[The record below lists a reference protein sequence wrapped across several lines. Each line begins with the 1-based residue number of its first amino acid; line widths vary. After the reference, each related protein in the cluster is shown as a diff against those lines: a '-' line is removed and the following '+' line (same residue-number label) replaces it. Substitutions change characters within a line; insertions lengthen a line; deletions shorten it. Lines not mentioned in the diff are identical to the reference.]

1 MVERAPQR
9 ASSFWSYDPIDFDL
23 CRLLKLYQGSS
34 RIFEKLKQELPI
46 EERIKIVEDIGDSI
60 AVDQKILPLT
70 TTQKA
75 ELDRRLDAY
84 EIDQNIGRLA
94 TLAVAD
100 ILRKI

>member
-1 MVERAPQR
+1 MSA
-9 ASSFWSYDPIDFDL
+9 
-23 CRLLKLYQGSS
+23 KL
-34 RIFEKLKQELPI
+34 QELPI
-46 EERIKIVEDIGDSI
+46 EERIKVVEDIWDSI
-60 AVDQKILPLT
+60 AGDQKILPLT

-94 TLAVAD
+94 TVAVAD